1 LHKDAIKPGQNV
13 LVTDDLLATG
23 GTISATI
30 QLVEEL
36 GGNVVG
42 TAFLVELEALHG
54 RDKLKKYDMLSL
66 MKF

>member
-1 LHKDAIKPGQNV
+1 
-13 LVTDDLLATG
+13 
-23 GTISATI
+23 
-30 QLVEEL
+30 
-36 GGNVVG
+36 VVG